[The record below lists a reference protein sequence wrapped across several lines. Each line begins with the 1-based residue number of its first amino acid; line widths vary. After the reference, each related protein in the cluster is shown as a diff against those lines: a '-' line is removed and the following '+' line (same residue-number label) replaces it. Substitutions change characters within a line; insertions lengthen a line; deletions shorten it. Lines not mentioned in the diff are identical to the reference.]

1 MFGSNDGK
9 PGKDKTGGTSLK
21 AGKSAGALPG
31 TVGYDKWQKDVH
43 AAQVAGSR
51 LTMRGENTLAEMAE
65 SDQIFQQI
73 CSIVGIN
80 PSRRQYSKWLNKHG
94 ASRTQLRR
102 KLDEKLGS
110 AQHLLDTAEDRLRD
124 ANKAGSKFNAEKYV
138 SDIESNKDDE
148 TLAVEQVEAE
158 FEGTLVEYKQH
169 LCKMEEVRLDT
180 EIQNAEAAKFTASE
194 RVTIEESYRKKYIG
208 KAV

>member
-1 MFGSNDGK
+1 MYG
-9 PGKDKTGGTSLK
+9 L
-21 AGKSAGALPG
+21 
-31 TVGYDKWQKDVH
+31 
-43 AAQVAGSR
+43 
-51 LTMRGENTLAEMAE
+51 NTIAEMGDTDAT
-65 SDQIFQQI
+65 FQAC
-73 CSIVGIN
+73 CSIVGVT
-80 PSRRQYSKWLNKHG
+80 PTRRQYSKWRNKRG

-180 EIQNAEAAKFTASE
+180 EIQNAEAAKFTASK